1 MFYLLIATLLLTLFG
16 HTSSESA
23 TPRTKVSSDDPDVK
37 AALNVRSIFSYNI
50 QIGNR
55 FVFFNPPKKSISSK
69 PYMIPISNPQIIYFF
84 IPQLSKNQSPPFV
97 PFQSFSTV
105 CHTRTQ
111 RTFRLWYLSNINIV
125 YHSFL
130 WKRERCVSHELL
142 FHHHVNISWIQC
154 TNHHDD
160 VAWSNL
166 WSHCHEKFRRRR
178 VFFRDRRISW
188 IFRNQH
194 TYVLDTNG
202 GKT

>member
-1 MFYLLIATLLLTLFG
+1 MFMIATLLLLTLFG

-55 FVFFNPPKKSISSK
+55 FVFFNPPKKTISSK

-84 IPQLSKNQSPPFV
+84 IPQLSKNQSPSFCPI
-97 PFQSFSTV
+97 PILFSTV

-125 YHSFL
+125 YHSFFR
-130 WKRERCVSHELL
+130 KRERCVSHELL
-142 FHHHVNISWIQC
+142 LHHHVNIS
-154 TNHHDD
+154 
-160 VAWSNL
+160 
-166 WSHCHEKFRRRR
+166 
-178 VFFRDRRISW
+178 
-188 IFRNQH
+188 
-194 TYVLDTNG
+194 
-202 GKT
+202 